1 MKLFFVLAV
10 LLSFLGRAFSD
21 ETAPAVSTLYSGTV
35 SPVGIW
41 SDANGN
47 IFGCETGFHS
57 VFKITSGG
65 VKTNFAGT
73 HGTAGVASEGVFAVN
88 ALFNSPRGVWG
99 DGQFLYITDSANN
112 RIRRVSWTTSLV
124 TTVVGGGTGSILT
137 SGEFL
142 GTSVALSLPNAIAGS
157 SNGKVYFADF
167 GHVYLLTPETGV
179 VGMVSFV
186 AGGGDHIGTFAHGA
200 QVSLK
205 DIQGL
210 AVDPTNN
217 NVLFVA
223 DSGNKVVRKMN
234 LATGKSIIFA
244 GKVKKNNFVIPSKP
258 FENGETA
265 YKVTFGNP
273 LSVWVGGDGSVFIA
287 DSLYHTI
294 SVVRHD
300 KIYLFAGKWSYGSIS
315 NTLMTGPANQV
326 QIEASH
332 IFGDSSRGVL
342 YLCDGTRGGIQLI
355 NPLTVNVYA
364 PTATPTAPPTKNPTV
379 FPTGQPTS
387 RPTTKPIVHYDS
399 TYTIG
404 VGSSELTDNDKNTI
418 CQTILETTV
427 PKPDSCT
434 IIAANFAPII
444 VDRRRLKQVKP
455 LDGGYNVDV
464 TARLDYDLVNNP
476 TFTVEQLTEAVT
488 AALDQAVQDNS
499 FSDALTTNA
508 ATNNAVQLQAATVAE
523 VKTVTFITNYDRP
536 TSQPSGQPSSQ
547 PSSQPSNQP
556 TSQPTDKTTS
566 SRTFISKTNFD
577 SIVIDARGMWAD
589 SHGNLFVAD
598 SRKIYVQSAAGDVSV
613 FAGVPGPL
621 VEHSGDNGPADKASF
636 WDLKGLWGDD
646 EYLYICDYNLIRT
659 VNWATNTITTL
670 AGAGD
675 WAIGETPRDAMTAF
689 MQPQSLWGD
698 GAGKLYIATPN
709 YVLQLDLD
717 TNLVKVLAY
726 SFEHAQVTG
735 ADGSDVGFL
744 DLTPTYDAGYIS
756 GDAKKNCLY
765 ITERRNNKNT
775 NSAIIRKLDLTTKRA
790 SIFAGS
796 YNQPSTD
803 QYTDGVAATNI
814 KLHTPA
820 GLWVADDGTVFVADT
835 GTNTIS
841 AINPN
846 SGNIYWYA
854 GTWNDGGESGLRA
867 FEDVHNVLKM
877 GGRVKKGKIVP
888 TVLVG
893 NSQLNTLYV
902 ADSEHFTVREISPV
916 SAWPTTKPIV
926 HYDST
931 YTIGVG
937 SSELTDN
944 DKNTICQTILET
956 TVPTP
961 DSCTIIAANFA
972 PIIVNG
978 RRLKQVKPLDGGYNV
993 DVTARLDYGLV
1004 NNPTFTV
1011 ERLTEAVT
1019 AALDQAVQDNSF
1031 STALTTNAATNNAVQ
1046 LQAATVAEVKT
1057 VTSSVTNEQSPS
1069 AAIPIVSKTK
1079 MGSAVTGPNTP
1090 FPGGFWA
1097 DKNGNTFFSDTFK
1110 ISKQS
1115 STGDVT
1121 LFAGSGPGAGGDG
1134 GSAIDATIFA
1144 PTGFW
1149 GDSDNLYFIDQL
1161 FPTMKR
1167 IRAINFSTNKI
1178 TLVVGGG
1185 QTPADTTPRLATE
1198 VTIGFAQSLWGDGR
1212 GNIYIAN
1219 ENQVLHFSLDT
1230 NLIQQIA
1237 YSTDGQLRGEDGSKV
1252 PFLSLEAPKALG
1264 FQQPSGLGQ
1273 LAGDATRNCLYIT
1286 EMVNYESRNSA
1297 IIRKFD
1303 LTTSTATIFA
1313 GQYGQRDTT
1322 KYTNGA
1328 LATSIK
1334 FSAPTGLWVA
1344 DDGTVFMSDPESFTI
1359 SAINPDSGKVY
1370 WFAGTWNNGGQS
1382 GIYDYNDFVN
1392 VLGMD
1397 DLAREGKIVPF
1408 QLTGSSAANALYV
1421 IDKEHQAVRK
1431 ITEVLSATGV
1441 KPPARRLLALKP
1453 PSKFNL
1459 RGSGSF

>member
-167 GHVYLLTPETGV
+167 GHVYLLTPETGL

-499 FSDALTTNA
+499 FSD
-508 ATNNAVQLQAATVAE
+508 
-523 VKTVTFITNYDRP
+523 
-536 TSQPSGQPSSQ
+536 
-547 PSSQPSNQP
+547 
-556 TSQPTDKTTS
+556 
-566 SRTFISKTNFD
+566 
-577 SIVIDARGMWAD
+577 
-589 SHGNLFVAD
+589 
-598 SRKIYVQSAAGDVSV
+598 
-613 FAGVPGPL
+613 
-621 VEHSGDNGPADKASF
+621 
-636 WDLKGLWGDD
+636 
-646 EYLYICDYNLIRT
+646 
-659 VNWATNTITTL
+659 
-670 AGAGD
+670 
-675 WAIGETPRDAMTAF
+675 
-689 MQPQSLWGD
+689 
-698 GAGKLYIATPN
+698 
-709 YVLQLDLD
+709 
-717 TNLVKVLAY
+717 
-726 SFEHAQVTG
+726 
-735 ADGSDVGFL
+735 
-744 DLTPTYDAGYIS
+744 
-756 GDAKKNCLY
+756 
-765 ITERRNNKNT
+765 
-775 NSAIIRKLDLTTKRA
+775 
-790 SIFAGS
+790 
-796 YNQPSTD
+796 
-803 QYTDGVAATNI
+803 
-814 KLHTPA
+814 
-820 GLWVADDGTVFVADT
+820 
-835 GTNTIS
+835 
-841 AINPN
+841 
-846 SGNIYWYA
+846 
-854 GTWNDGGESGLRA
+854 
-867 FEDVHNVLKM
+867 
-877 GGRVKKGKIVP
+877 
-888 TVLVG
+888 
-893 NSQLNTLYV
+893 
-902 ADSEHFTVREISPV
+902 
-916 SAWPTTKPIV
+916 
-926 HYDST
+926 
-931 YTIGVG
+931 
-937 SSELTDN
+937 
-944 DKNTICQTILET
+944 
-956 TVPTP
+956 
-961 DSCTIIAANFA
+961 
-972 PIIVNG
+972 
-978 RRLKQVKPLDGGYNV
+978 
-993 DVTARLDYGLV
+993 
-1004 NNPTFTV
+1004 
-1011 ERLTEAVT
+1011 
-1019 AALDQAVQDNSF
+1019 
-1031 STALTTNAATNNAVQ
+1031 ALTTNAATNNAVQ